1 MSVMNAA
8 ETAFIH
14 ARMNPIQ
21 PSPRTRMMGPFAT
34 DEQDGASTAIPPGSH
49 QRTVPKGPRVE
60 RMGEGGRTSC
70 SSPIR
75 PTETSRDT
83 IAGEPTDALGAGSYH
98 TPGTRPAGAE
108 PSTMVHG
115 IRCTCE
121 GLSPN

>member
-1 MSVMNAA
+1 MGMGLG
-8 ETAFIH
+8 
-14 ARMNPIQ
+14 
-21 PSPRTRMMGPFAT
+21 SPPTS
-34 DEQDGASTAIPPGSH
+34 EDGASTVASLPSDLI
-49 QRTVPKGPRVE
+49 RRDRPKGSPCVE

-70 SSPIR
+70 SSPLIR
-75 PTETSRDT
+75 PTETSPDM